1 MSDPPASPAGR
12 DHDDPHLS
20 LAEVE
25 SQLRELLGPGA
36 GAVAKIAA
44 VAAGVGAVALGLVSV
59 YLLGRRKGRRRA
71 SVLEIRRV

>member
-1 MSDPPASPAGR
+1 VRGDREEPRR
-12 DHDDPHLS
+12 DDAPLS

-25 SQLRELLGPGA
+25 RQLRELLGPGQ
-36 GAVAKIAA
+36 GAEAKIAA
-44 VAAGVGAVALGLVSV
+44 AAAGVGALAVGVVSV

>member
-1 MSDPPASPAGR
+1 MTRGATGSA
-12 DHDDPHLS
+12 DHDDARLS

-25 SQLRELLGPGA
+25 GQLRELLGPEA
-36 GAVAKIAA
+36 GVQAKIAA
-44 VAAGVGAVALGLVSV
+44 VAAGVGAAALGVVSV

>member
-1 MSDPPASPAGR
+1 MTGSPEAKRGR
-12 DHDDPHLS
+12 DDAHLS

-25 SQLRELLGPGA
+25 SQLRELLGPNSGE
-36 GAVAKIAA
+36 AKIAA
-44 VAAGVGAVALGLVSV
+44 VAAGVGALVLGFASV

>member
-1 MSDPPASPAGR
+1 MTRAATGSADR
-12 DHDDPHLS
+12 DDTRLS

-25 SQLRELLGPGA
+25 RQLRELLGPEA
-36 GAVAKIAA
+36 GGQAKIAA
-44 VAAGVGAVALGLVSV
+44 VAAGVGAATLGVVSV

>member
-1 MSDPPASPAGR
+1 MTRAAAGSADR
-12 DHDDPHLS
+12 DDVQLS

-25 SQLRELLGPGA
+25 RQLRELLGPEGA
-36 GAVAKIAA
+36 GQVKIAA
-44 VAAGVGAVALGLVSV
+44 VAAGVGAAALGVVSV

>member
-1 MSDPPASPAGR
+1 MTRDTAEPA
-12 DHDDPHLS
+12 DHAEIRLS

-25 SQLRELLGPGA
+25 RQLRELLGPEA
-36 GAVAKIAA
+36 GGQAKIAA
-44 VAAGVGAVALGLVSV
+44 VAAGVGAAALGVVSV

>member
-1 MSDPPASPAGR
+1 MTRAAAGSA
-12 DHDDPHLS
+12 DGDDVRLS

-25 SQLRELLGPGA
+25 RQLRELLGPEGA
-36 GAVAKIAA
+36 GQAKIAA
-44 VAAGVGAVALGLVSV
+44 VAAGVGAAALGVVSV